1 MRHGVGLLWLSILRH
16 LPCACAGKREGEPSE
31 WLRDEP
37 LGRLLEARVRQR
49 EADGG
54 HAGRVAAWGPR
65 HIAAETLRRRPAR
78 VLASRREHVLQQ

>member
-16 LPCACAGKREGEPSE
+16 LPCACAGEREGEPSE

-37 LGRLLEARVRQR
+37 LGRLLEARARQR

-54 HAGRVAAWGPR
+54 HAGRVAAWGTLQLR
-65 HIAAETLRRRPAR
+65 RVLRRRPAR

>member
-16 LPCACAGKREGEPSE
+16 LPCACAGEREGEPSE

-37 LGRLLEARVRQR
+37 LGRLLEARARQR

-54 HAGRVAAWGPR
+54 HAGRVAAWG
-65 HIAAETLRRRPAR
+65 ALSLQLRRSDGDPRG
-78 VLASRREHVLQQ
+78 S